1 MIGSKLSLVGS
12 LMLPFALGLSGC
24 GASTS
29 SKAPEQDSKPSV
41 AGKSNDDHGDH
52 AGHAHESA
60 SNPEVVEALA
70 ELSPEDR
77 SLAERQKICPVT
89 GELLG
94 SMGAPIKVDVNGKPV
109 FICCEGCK
117 EELLKKPD
125 EYLAKLNMDS

>member
-1 MIGSKLSLVGS
+1 MVGSKLSLVGS

-29 SKAPEQDSKPSV
+29 SQLPEQDSKPSA
-41 AGKSNDDHGDH
+41 AGKSNDDHEDD
-52 AGHAHESA
+52 AGQAQES
-60 SNPEVVEALA
+60 SQDPEVVEALA

-117 EELLKKPD
+117 EKLLKKPD